1 MAKNVRQRM
10 IVGACD
16 LLSRRGLQS
25 TSFAEVT
32 QATGTPRG
40 SIYHHFP
47 GGKQEL
53 VLAALDAN
61 AEAFVEKI
69 GSIRRANPEQ
79 FVRSVL
85 DGYRAYVLDG
95 EFEVGCS
102 ATAVTVAAENTEQL
116 DRCAVVFATFVDAL
130 SDGLR
135 ECGVEPEA
143 ARSFATLAFC
153 SLNGAT
159 TVARAARTAASLDT
173 VEHHLIDQARTLPR
187 VHVAATA

>member
-10 IVGACD
+10 IAGAGD

-61 AEAFVEKI
+61 IENFVKNI
-69 GSIRRANPEQ
+69 ASIPRRSWSSAGNGRPSAASAIM
-79 FVRSVL
+79 VIRARSCITLRSVWF
-85 DGYRAYVLDG
+85 GTR
-95 EFEVGCS
+95 
-102 ATAVTVAAENTEQL
+102 
-116 DRCAVVFATFVDAL
+116 
-130 SDGLR
+130 
-135 ECGVEPEA
+135 
-143 ARSFATLAFC
+143 
-153 SLNGAT
+153 
-159 TVARAARTAASLDT
+159 
-173 VEHHLIDQARTLPR
+173 
-187 VHVAATA
+187 

>member
-10 IVGACD
+10 IAGAGD

-61 AEAFVEKI
+61 IENFVKNI
-69 GSIRRANPEQ
+69 ASIPRVNPEQ
-79 FVRSVL
+79 FVRTLL
-85 DGYRAYVLDG
+85 DGYHAFVLEG
-95 EFEVGCS
+95 EFEVGC
-102 ATAVTVAAENTEQL
+102 AVTAVTVAAENTEQL
-116 DRCAVVFATFVDAL
+116 DRCDVAFTAFADSVAQGL
-130 SDGLR
+130 S
-135 ECGVEPEA
+135 ECGVEPQA
-143 ARSFATLAFC
+143 ARSFAMFTLCA
-153 SLNGAT
+153 LNGAT
-159 TVARAARTAASLDT
+159 TVSRAARASAALDT
-173 VEHHLIDQARTLPR
+173 IEHQLIDQARTLPR